1 MQNAFE
7 ISEPMMDVNSQKES
21 NKVLLIEDN
30 PGDAR
35 LVEILLEESDLVNCH
50 LVNKTTLAEG
60 IEELDNHQDYS
71 AVLLD
76 LSLPDSFGIS
86 TLERLIAL
94 FPKENIIVLTG
105 VSDKSFGIEAVKRGA
120 QDFLIK
126 GAFDSELLA
135 KSIRFS
141 IERSRIIERLE
152 DTQEI
157 AKIGHWEYDS
167 MSKKLSLSTEI
178 FKYLGTQAKR
188 QLVDIESIEDEDSHL
203 HFIHKIHG
211 HTAMKGYY
219 EQDVVIETAEHGTKY
234 LHAKCKVDVRSDGS
248 KLFSGILQDI
258 TERQK
263 AQQELSRSRERY
275 MDIFTKSKDAIFIA
289 TFEGR
294 MVDCNTA
301 TSEIFGVDQ
310 KQLLVKNLDYFLEI
324 EALQHIYDKLRH
336 DDSVIEYAVDISQP
350 DGSIRNCVLNANLIK
365 DDTLN
370 GFNVIMRDITE
381 HRQAEELRKAR
392 DVAKQSALMKEKF
405 VASVSHE
412 MRTPMNA
419 IYGMSNL
426 LLKTKTTKEQ
436 FEYIKSI
443 TQSSEL
449 LLGIVNDILEIS
461 TLQNGK
467 IEFSNED
474 FDIRE
479 LLDNLVNVMRYK
491 VEEKKLKFELD
502 IDDTIP
508 RVLKGDKLRLNQI
521 LYNLVGNSI
530 KFTDEGFVKVKIEN
544 LSPDQEILFLKFSVQ
559 DSGIGISQ
567 DKIEAIFDTFTRVRT
582 KDRIFEGTGLGLS
595 IAKSLVEQQG
605 GKIGATSVFG
615 DGSTFFFDLIL
626 EVGDQDYVSQIGN
639 GDEQDT
645 QENDAPIRLLLTE
658 DHKMNQIVARKTL
671 EKQWPDIDITIA
683 NHGEEAIAILKEK
696 EFDIVLMDI
705 QMPIMDG
712 YETTKYIRE
721 NMPEAV
727 AKLPV
732 LAMTAHAH
740 ISKDEKFKEHGF
752 DDFVLKPFEPK
763 QLFSKIVQYARQ
775 RSTVN

>member
-1 MQNAFE
+1 MQNTTDIPE
-7 ISEPMMDVNSQKES
+7 MIEPTSKTES

-35 LVEILLEESDLVNCH
+35 LVEILLEESDLVDCTIT
-50 LVNKTTLAEG
+50 NKTTLREG
-60 IEELDNHQDYS
+60 ITELEQHNDYS

-76 LSLPDSFGIS
+76 LSLPDSFGLQ
-86 TLERLIAL
+86 TLEHLIAL

-105 VSDKSFGIEAVKRGA
+105 VSDKNLGIEAVKGGA

-152 DTQEI
+152 DTQSI
-157 AKIGHWEYDS
+157 AKIGHWDYDTGP
-167 MSKKLSLSTEI
+167 KRLTLSQEI
-178 FKYLGTQAKR
+178 FSHLGTHANR
-188 QLVDIESIEDEDSHL
+188 QQIDLESIEDPSNHL
-203 HFIHKIHG
+203 HFIHLIHQKTDFHG
-211 HTAMKGYY
+211 VH
-219 EQDVVIETAEHGTKY
+219 EEDIVVQTENDGERY
-234 LHAKCKVDVRSDGS
+234 LYAKCKVDVRPDGS

-258 TERQK
+258 SERQM
-263 AQQELSRSRERY
+263 AQKELSKSQERY
-275 MDIFTKSKDAIFIA
+275 MELFTKSKDAIYIA
-289 TFEGR
+289 TFDGR
-294 MVDCNTA
+294 MVDCNNA
-301 TSEIFGVDQ
+301 TSEIFGMDH
-310 KQLLVKNLDYFLEI
+310 KHLLVKPMDHFFDE
-324 EALQHIYDKLRH
+324 EALDHIVSILRTVGH
-336 DDSVIEYAVDISQP
+336 INEYEVEVSQP
-350 DGSIRNCVLNANLIK
+350 DGEIRHCILNANRIT
-365 DDTLN
+365 DDTLVGYN
-370 GFNVIMRDITE
+370 AMLKDISQ
-381 HRQAEELRKAR
+381 HKQADELRKAR

-426 LLKTKTTKEQ
+426 LIKTDMTPEQ

-443 TQSSEL
+443 KQSSEL

-467 IEFSNED
+467 IEFCNDD
-474 FDIRE
+474 FDLRE
-479 LLDNLVNVMRYK
+479 LLNNLVSVMRYK
-491 VEEKKLKFELD
+491 VEEKNLKFALD
-502 IDDTIP
+502 IDETIP

-521 LYNLVGNSI
+521 LYNLVGNAI
-530 KFTDEGFVKVKIEN
+530 KFTDEGYVTVHIEN
-544 LSPDQEILFLKFSVQ
+544 LSPNEDILFLKFSVE
-559 DSGIGISQ
+559 DSGIGISN

-605 GKIGATSVFG
+605 GKISATSVEG
-615 DGSTFFFDLIL
+615 KGSTFYFDLIL
-626 EVGDQDYVSQIGN
+626 EVGDQNFKEDL
-639 GDEQDT
+639 GDSNHDPDLAHDT
-645 QENDAPIRLLLTE
+645 PIRLLLTE

-671 EKQWPDIDITIA
+671 EKQWPDMEITIA
-683 NHGEEAIAILKEK
+683 NHGQEAIEILKEK
-696 EFDIVLMDI
+696 EFDIILMDI

-712 YETTKYIRE
+712 YETTRYIRKK
-721 NMPEAV
+721 MPPNV
-727 AKLPV
+727 SSLPV

-752 DDFVLKPFEPK
+752 DDFVLKPFDPK
-763 QLFSKIVQYARQ
+763 QLFTKIVKYARRTAQ
-775 RSTVN
+775 V